1 MTLTEQAAPREKLHT
16 RRIVIDGYRR
26 ADGLWDIEGHL
37 TDVRQRDIPLRTGVR
52 LAGTALHEMLVRIT
66 VDDTLKIVSA
76 AAETSASPYPGTC
89 ENITPDYARLEG
101 LRIEA
106 GFRREVGKLFGGLR
120 GCTHITDLLVNIGTA
135 AIQTVAP
142 ETEKTSGEKPRKL
155 DGCHALDTTGAVV
168 AHYYPAWYR
177 KQE

>member
-1 MTLTEQAAPREKLHT
+1 MTLPEVVLPREKLHT
-16 RRIVIDGYRR
+16 RQIVIDGYKR

-37 TDVRQRDIPLRTGVR
+37 TDIRYRDIPLRTGVR
-52 LAGTALHEMLVRIT
+52 LAGTPLHEMLVRIT
-66 VDDTLKIVSA
+66 VDDTLKILSA
-76 AAETSASPYPGTC
+76 AAETRASPYPGTC

-120 GCTHITDLLVNIGTA
+120 GCTHITELLGNIGTA
-135 AIQTVAP
+135 AIQTVGP
-142 ETEKTSGEKPRKL
+142 EVEKTSNEKPRKL
-155 DGCHALDTTGAVV
+155 DGCHALDTTGPVV
-168 AHYYPAWYR
+168 AYYYPEWHR